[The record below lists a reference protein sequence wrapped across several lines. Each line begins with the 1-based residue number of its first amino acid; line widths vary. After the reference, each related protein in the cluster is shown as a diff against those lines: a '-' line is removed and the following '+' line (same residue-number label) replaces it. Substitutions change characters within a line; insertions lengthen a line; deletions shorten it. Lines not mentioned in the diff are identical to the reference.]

1 MLQSTREFI
10 LYALN
15 FTMHF
20 YKLSTGFK
28 IIKKAFQIVFFGG
41 GGGEKEIEKSFMRI
55 MMLRNIHIY

>member
-28 IIKKAFQIVFFGG
+28 IIKKAFQIVFFL
-41 GGGEKEIEKSFMRI
+41 GGEKEIEKTFMRL
-55 MMLRNIHIY
+55 MMLRNILIY